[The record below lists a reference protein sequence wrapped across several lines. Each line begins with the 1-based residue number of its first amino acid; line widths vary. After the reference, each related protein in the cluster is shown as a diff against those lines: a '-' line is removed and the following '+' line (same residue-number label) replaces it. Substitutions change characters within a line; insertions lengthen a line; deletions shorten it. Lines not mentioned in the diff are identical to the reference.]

1 MSQFITLTNEYYEIL
16 IPEYLEEFGFQVLE
30 YSTKKLKEYQEFFK
44 NETYGEK
51 IKGAFF
57 TNRND
62 FIVRIKRLDKDAKPP
77 SWSKGCFYGGESQIL
92 LDINNLTYSNFCILA
107 HESFHLLFKKNIYEK
122 NKWNRIIWLDEALAN
137 NFDGET
143 EEKINSGEFE
153 KIIRYYSNKKDLPKM
168 KDLEFKKGNI
178 KTNGYDGYDLFKI
191 VGRYLIET
199 NTKDELLNYI
209 NTKEKIKQD
218 GYTILDV
225 ALKYFKEKYGI
236 INIGGYNEEYK
247 NNRKR

>member
-1 MSQFITLTNEYYEIL
+1 MSQFITLTNKYYEIL

-30 YSTKKLKEYQEFFK
+30 YSTNKIKDMLEFFK
-44 NETYGEK
+44 KETYGEK

-57 TNRND
+57 TNRED
-62 FIVRIKRLDKDAKPP
+62 FIARIKRLDKDANPP
-77 SWSKGCFYGGESQIL
+77 MYAQGCFYGGEIQIL
-92 LDINNLTYSNFCILA
+92 INNTKFKNAFYALP
-107 HESFHLLFKKNIYEK
+107 HETFHLLFEKFVYGKKAY
-122 NKWNRIIWLDEALAN
+122 NRVIWLDEALAN
-137 NFDGET
+137 NFDGLI
-143 EEKINSGEFE
+143 EEKINSGEFQ

-168 KDLEFKKGNI
+168 NELRVKKIYNY
-178 KTNGYDGYDLFKI
+178 NERDEYDFFRI

-199 NTKDELLNYI
+199 NTKDELLSYI

-236 INIGGYNEEYK
+236 INVGGYNEEYK